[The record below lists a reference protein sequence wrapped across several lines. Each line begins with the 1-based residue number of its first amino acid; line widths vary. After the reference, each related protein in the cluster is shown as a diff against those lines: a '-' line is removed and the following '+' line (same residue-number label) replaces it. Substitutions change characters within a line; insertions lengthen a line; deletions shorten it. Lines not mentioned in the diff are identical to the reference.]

1 MFARGE
7 MSGGVAK
14 CRGVI
19 GGRFWKGE
27 QVFGDD
33 LQWVGGHLKMKLC
46 PMGADVQEEDIK
58 MQGMKFNYKGQE
70 WVVAEVKEA
79 SEIFRS
85 QLGWTHIAGVK
96 RPKGTKMYWANLFIA
111 DGAVV
116 QSLVVL

>member
-7 MSGGVAK
+7 ISGGVAK

-46 PMGADVQEEDIK
+46 PMGADVQEEDIENGRFK
-58 MQGMKFNYKGQE
+58 VQLQ
-70 WVVAEVKEA
+70 
-79 SEIFRS
+79 RS
-85 QLGWTHIAGVK
+85 RVD
-96 RPKGTKMYWANLFIA
+96 R
-111 DGAVV
+111 
-116 QSLVVL
+116 

>member
-1 MFARGE
+1 
-7 MSGGVAK
+7 
-14 CRGVI
+14 
-19 GGRFWKGE
+19 
-27 QVFGDD
+27 
-33 LQWVGGHLKMKLC
+33 
-46 PMGADVQEEDIK
+46 MGADVQEEDIQ

-96 RPKGTKMYWANLFIA
+96 RPKGTKIYWANLFIA